1 MENKATK
8 QRNGGETETPQP
20 DTWHVTTKVDGPQ
33 QAMHVYTSSYPAT
46 ELEFYFPAAIW
57 PTLRVRDFVRK
68 FSQIP
73 GGATIIKSTVGMWKG
88 DTEDTHILRL
98 LVRCG
103 QLDRSGLRRFAQN
116 RISELTAQLSVS
128 GETKQEAVIFTDKE
142 VVVSVSTLSQPVT
155 RSNSASRR
163 PSPIRS
169 KHIT

>member
-1 MENKATK
+1 MENTTK
-8 QRNGGETETPQP
+8 QGSGGETEAPQP
-20 DTWHVTTKVDGPQ
+20 DTWRPTTKVDGPQ
-33 QAMHVYTSSYPAT
+33 QAVLVYTSCSAAT

-57 PTLRVRDFVRK
+57 SNPHVRDFVRK

-98 LVRCG
+98 LVRRG
-103 QLDRSGLRRFAQN
+103 QLDRSGLRGFAQN

-128 GETKQEAVIFTDKE
+128 AETRQEAVIFTDKE
-142 VVVSVSTLSQPVT
+142 VMVSESTLNQPVT
-155 RSNSASRR
+155 RPDSASRR
-163 PSPIRS
+163 PKPVTS